1 MKDLEKNIRT
11 LNLNDESK
19 HVIEEYELIPLVEV
33 PEVKGEKVV
42 VEKKSKDKKYVPE
55 TQHTLR
61 SRMVMVP
68 EAIYKCSGIKVL
80 GKRIKSLLFT
90 TDVSIISNSNAN
102 AVIAVYPF
110 TPQLSITRAIMD
122 CSSVPVFV
130 GVGGGLTTGARSEAI
145 ALQAEL
151 MGAHGVVVNAPMS
164 NSMVTS
170 LSNSL
175 DIPVIVTVVSED
187 DDYLGKI
194 KAGAQVL
201 NISGGPKTSEL
212 VRIVRSKIG
221 DKFPIIATGGPN
233 EESILETIE
242 AGANA
247 ITYTPPSSAEIFAD
261 IMNDYREGK
270 KHWFLNN
277 KLIY

>member
-1 MKDLEKNIRT
+1 MKDLQKNIRT

-19 HVIEEYELIPLVEV
+19 HVIEEYDLIPLVEV
-33 PEVKGEKVV
+33 PEVNGEKVS
-42 VEKKSKDKKYVPE
+42 VEKHKKDKKYIPE
-55 TQHTLR
+55 TEHTLR

-68 EAIYKCSGIKVL
+68 ECIYKCSGIKIL

-90 TDVSIISNSNAN
+90 TDVSIVSNSNAN
-102 AVIAVYPF
+102 AVMAVYPF
-110 TPQLSITRAIMD
+110 TPQLSITKAIMD

-164 NSMVTS
+164 NSMVTN
-170 LSNSL
+170 LATAL

-201 NISGGPKTSEL
+201 NVSGGPKTAEL
-212 VRIVRSKIG
+212 VRIIRSKIG
-221 DKFPIIATGGPN
+221 YKFPIIATGGPN
-233 EESILETIE
+233 DERILETIE

-247 ITYTPPSSAEIFAD
+247 ITYTPPSSAEIFGD
-261 IMNDYREGK
+261 IMKDYRKDK
-270 KHWFLNN
+270 KNWFLSC

>member
-1 MKDLEKNIRT
+1 MKDKNMNIRT
-11 LNLNDESK
+11 INLDDTSS
-19 HVIEEYELIPLVEV
+19 HMIEEYDYVPIVEV
-33 PEVKGEKVV
+33 AEI
-42 VEKKSKDKKYVPE
+42 KDKKTDEDKGKKEKKFIPQTE
-55 TQHTLR
+55 HTLR
-61 SRMVMVP
+61 SRLVLVP
-68 EAIYKCSGIKVL
+68 EIIYKCSGINVL

-102 AVIAVYPF
+102 AVMAVYPF

-164 NSMVTS
+164 NSMVTN
-170 LSNSL
+170 LATAL
-175 DIPVIVTVVSED
+175 DIPVIVTVVSEED
-187 DDYLGKI
+187 DFVGKI
-194 KAGAQVL
+194 KAGAQIL
-201 NISGGPKTSEL
+201 NVSGGPKTAEL
-212 VRIVRSKIG
+212 VRMIRKKIG
-221 DKFPIIATGGPN
+221 DRYPIIATGGPTH
-233 EESILETIE
+233 ESILETIE

-247 ITYTPPSSAEIFAD
+247 ITYTPPTSAEIFAD
-261 IMNDYREGK
+261 VMKDYRQGK
-270 KHWFLNN
+270 KHWFLAT